1 MLIRFICEN
10 FLSFDKEM
18 EFLNTASSK
27 SENLKEHVYR
37 KEPKHIPILK
47 GAAIYGANASG
58 KSNFLKAI
66 NFSKNIITSPKK
78 NISDHK
84 ISTRQNKFNGG
95 KETKFEYEFKI
106 EDEIF
111 NYGFVT
117 NWDKVLEEWLYVRSI
132 NTTAKEISIFVRKNN
147 ELIEEQKIKKI
158 VTEDKKDKNFFE
170 YCKKSLGEGQLFL
183 HKLKEDNVKFAD
195 KILDWFER
203 IEFIRPDT
211 KATPFW
217 YFSSEEYREFAQSV
231 ISRLDSNISKI
242 CYNDFLIKESTDIKD
257 VPSQIAEDMFDN
269 LTKKENAVIVFKGWV
284 LVKEKG
290 QIKQKEIQIERN
302 GKRFALTEESRG
314 INRLFDLIPFLFNIK
329 TKNKIF
335 LIDEIETSLHPHIAR
350 TLIEMFFEF
359 SKDNESQLIF
369 ATHDCN
375 LMDLDL
381 MRKDE
386 IWFIQ
391 RDKEM
396 DTKITSL
403 AEYKIRDDLV
413 IEKGYLQ
420 GRFGAIPFIG
430 DWKKIGLKNAKKKTK

>member
-27 SENLKEHVYR
+27 SENLKGHVFR
-37 KEPKHIPILK
+37 KNPKHISILK
-47 GAAIYGANASG
+47 GTAIYGANASG

-66 NFSKNIITSPKK
+66 IFSKDIITSFKK
-78 NISDHK
+78 NIADHK
-84 ISTRQNKFNGG
+84 ISTRQNKFNAN
-95 KETKFEYEFKI
+95 KKTKFEYDFKI
-106 EDEIF
+106 DDEIF
-111 NYGFVT
+111 NYGFII
-117 NWDKVLEEWLYVRSI
+117 NYEKVLEEWLYVRSI
-132 NTTAKEISIFVRKNN
+132 NASAKEIAVFVRKNN
-147 ELIEEQKIKKI
+147 QLIEEQKIRKI
-158 VTEDKKDKNFFE
+158 VAEDKKDKNFFE
-170 YCKKSLGEGQLFL
+170 YCKKSLGDGQLFL

-195 KILDWFER
+195 KILNWFEK
-203 IEFIRPDT
+203 IELIGPDT

-217 YFSSEEYREFAQSV
+217 FFSSEKYREFTQNV
-231 ISRLDSNISKI
+231 ISRLDNNITKI
-242 CYNDFLIKESTDIKD
+242 CYNDFLIKEFSDIKD
-257 VPSQIAEDMFDN
+257 APLQIAEEMFDT
-269 LTKKENAVIVFKGWV
+269 LSKKEGVAIVFKGWV

-290 QIKQKEIQIERN
+290 QIKQKEIQVERN
-302 GKRFALTEESRG
+302 GKKFALAEESRG

-329 TKNKIF
+329 TKDKIF

-350 TLIEMFFEF
+350 TVIEMFFEF
-359 SKDNESQLIF
+359 SKNNESQLIF

-391 RDKEM
+391 RDNQM

-403 AEYKIRDDLV
+403 AEYKVRDDLV

-430 DWKKIGLKNAKKKTK
+430 DWKRIGLKNAKKKTK